1 MNLLVRKVNGM
12 PFVKYPLGF
21 QATIPHCNCRR
32 IRGKFG
38 TSLAI
43 FLESSQQSVREK
55 MQELEDR
62 LLKIVRKV
70 KPILEERLHTDYDE
84 DDLAKVKLIKN
95 DVVWAKCRDN
105 YPAFSNDGLVVLR
118 FTHIFFADGRISIS
132 VQAV

>member
-1 MNLLVRKVNGM
+1 MNLLVKKVNGM

-21 QATIPHCNCRR
+21 QVSIPHCNCRR

-55 MQELEDR
+55 MEELEDR
-62 LLKIVRKV
+62 LLKFVRKV
-70 KPILEERLHTDYDE
+70 KPRLEEMLQTDYDE
-84 DDLAKVKLIKN
+84 EDLTKVKLIKN
-95 DVVWAKCRDN
+95 DVVWAKCPDSF
-105 YPAFSNDGLVVLR
+105 PAFSNDGLIVLR